1 MVNPNIFREY
11 DIRGIVGQDLTEQVA
26 ELIGKAFGTLMRRQ
40 GLKKM
45 SVGHDVRLSS
55 ESLKNAIVRG
65 LTSTGCDVIDIG
77 LVPTPVFYF
86 SIVHLSTEGGIMV
99 TGSHNPIEYNGFKMN
114 RGNGSVYGQE
124 IQQLY
129 QLIKA
134 GDFES
139 GVGKTQQAEILSAY
153 FRMLKS
159 KFNFEKKL
167 KIVIDAGNGTAGLL
181 APQFFREMGMEV
193 ECLYCEPDG
202 HFPNH
207 LPDPTVM
214 EYIQDLRRK
223 VREWKADVG
232 IGYDGDSDRIGAIDN
247 TGRVVFADKLLTIFS
262 RDLLS
267 RQPGAKIIFDVKCS
281 QSLPEEIEKYG
292 GVPLMWKTG
301 HALIKAKLK
310 EEQALLAGEMSG
322 HIFFAENYHGYDDA
336 IFASAKLVEILSKSP
351 KSFTELVDEIPSF
364 YSTPEIRVECS
375 EEEKFLIVKEIS
387 EHFRKQYRTIDVDG
401 VRVLFGDGW
410 GLLRASN
417 TQPVLVLRFEAKT
430 EERLHQIIDIFLD
443 KLQHYHSVQINRK
456 DFTIVK
462 G

>member
-1 MVNPNIFREY
+1 
-11 DIRGIVGQDLTEQVA
+11 
-26 ELIGKAFGTLMRRQ
+26 
-40 GLKKM
+40 
-45 SVGHDVRLSS
+45 
-55 ESLKNAIVRG
+55 
-65 LTSTGCDVIDIG
+65 
-77 LVPTPVFYF
+77 
-86 SIVHLSTEGGIMV
+86 
-99 TGSHNPIEYNGFKMN
+99 
-114 RGNGSVYGQE
+114 
-124 IQQLY
+124 
-129 QLIKA
+129 
-134 GDFES
+134 
-139 GVGKTQQAEILSAY
+139 
-153 FRMLKS
+153 
-159 KFNFEKKL
+159 
-167 KIVIDAGNGTAGLL
+167 
-181 APQFFREMGMEV
+181 
-193 ECLYCEPDG
+193 
-202 HFPNH
+202 
-207 LPDPTVM
+207 
-214 EYIQDLRRK
+214 
-223 VREWKADVG
+223 
-232 IGYDGDSDRIGAIDN
+232 
-247 TGRVVFADKLLTIFS
+247 
-262 RDLLS
+262 
-267 RQPGAKIIFDVKCS
+267 
-281 QSLPEEIEKYG
+281 
-292 GVPLMWKTG
+292 MWKTG